1 MNLNPVQIQSIAGY
15 FRDKP
20 VKRAYVFGSY
30 ARGDAVENSDIDILV
45 ELDYSQEIGLR
56 FFRMKS
62 ELEEI
67 VHHDVD
73 IVASDG
79 LSKYIEPLVER
90 EKVLIYER

>member
-1 MNLNPVQIQSIAGY
+1 MNLNPAQIQSIAGY
-15 FRDKP
+15 FSTKP

-30 ARGDAVENSDIDILV
+30 ARGDADEKSDVDLLV
-45 ELDYSQEIGLR
+45 ELDYSQKIGLK

-67 VHHDVD
+67 IHRDVD
-73 IVASDG
+73 LVASDG
-79 LSKYIEPLVER
+79 ISRYIEPIVEK